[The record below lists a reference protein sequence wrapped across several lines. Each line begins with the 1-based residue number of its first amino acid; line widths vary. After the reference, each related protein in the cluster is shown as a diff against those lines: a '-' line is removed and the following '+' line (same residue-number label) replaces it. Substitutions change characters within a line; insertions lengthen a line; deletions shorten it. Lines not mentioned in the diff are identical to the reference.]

1 MSLALPCMRVGAC
14 SDSTSRGSP
23 RSRWTPV
30 ATAARGALLRE
41 NFAVYCRVAVCETKI
56 FLFFQSSNTYVLPR
70 ATSHPHLGHFSFPNL
85 ASSTSQDPNTVNCA
99 ATACRM
105 LLQRHLALGR
115 TPKCAFV
122 PRKSRRPSDPPPS
135 WRRPLCNYLRGV
147 SSCSRPVSAGRMRRT
162 RGPHQGG

>member
-1 MSLALPCMRVGAC
+1 MPSGGFFSAKKASKNQIMRIYSIFLVFAC
-14 SDSTSRGSP
+14 FSKKNQKNWP
-23 RSRWTPV
+23 IW
-30 ATAARGALLRE
+30 
-41 NFAVYCRVAVCETKI
+41 YCRVAVCATKI

-135 WRRPLCNYLRGV
+135 WRRPLGNYLRGV